1 MTDKNTILKNIQ
13 LTNNVYY
20 IYLEQVKDSNLSC
33 PNCGSLEITINF
45 YYTRTIKYFNIN
57 DYPSIILFKQIR
69 F

>member
-1 MTDKNTILKNIQ
+1 MNDYNYTLKILNFQDKNTILKNIQ

-45 YYTRTIKYFNIN
+45 YYWFIHI
-57 DYPSIILFKQIR
+57 SIPT
-69 F
+69 